1 MLIKHHF
8 LSADPYVVAFR
19 MTKAEH
25 VGQTVWAGGAG
36 EVVSS
41 KSDAHN
47 VGDIVVGGG
56 MVRTCLQ
63 KREQIFI

>member
-1 MLIKHHF
+1 MLIKQHF

-25 VGQTVWAGGAG
+25 VDQTVWAGGAG
-36 EVVSS
+36 EVLAS
-41 KSDAHN
+41 KSDAYK

-56 MVRTCLQ
+56 MVRSILDTGYKL
-63 KREQIFI
+63 